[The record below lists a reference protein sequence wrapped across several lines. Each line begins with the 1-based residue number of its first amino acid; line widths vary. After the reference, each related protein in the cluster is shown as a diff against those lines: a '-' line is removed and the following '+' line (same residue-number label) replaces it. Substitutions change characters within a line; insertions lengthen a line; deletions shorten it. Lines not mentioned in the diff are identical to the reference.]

1 MIETKA
7 GYPINVVLLSDS
19 HITLSGLHRILESHP
34 GFHVLAEGNVGGGA
48 IVESLVRQRP
58 VVLLDLDING
68 VDALRKLEHLTHSL
82 PVIVLCDLGHH
93 ELNRQALAL
102 GAAGIVLKTQPPSV
116 LIATIQSLS
125 EKGGRDE
132 LNRGPI
138 KETTDVSHI
147 DSNTDGSRVTGRLNS
162 LTAREQEIVR
172 LISAGLKN
180 KEVANR
186 LHISD
191 ITVRHHLTNIFS
203 KLDVP
208 GRQKLLILAH
218 RHGMGDVT
226 PIRKAG

>member
-1 MIETKA
+1 MMEMKA
-7 GYPINVVLLSDS
+7 GHPINVVLLSDC
-19 HITLSGLHRILESHP
+19 HITLSGLHRILESQP
-34 GFHVLAEGNVGGGA
+34 GFHVLAEGNVGGGT

-58 VVLLDLDING
+58 VVLLDLDPNG

-125 EKGGRDE
+125 ENGGPD
-132 LNRGPI
+132 LNRTPI
-138 KETTDVSHI
+138 KETTDVSRI
-147 DSNTDGSRVTGRLNS
+147 DSGTDGSRVTGRLSS

-208 GRQKLLILAH
+208 DRQKLLILAH

>member
-1 MIETKA
+1 MMEMKD
-7 GYPINVVLLSDS
+7 GCPINVVLLSDN
-19 HITLSGLHRILESHP
+19 HITLSGLHRILESRP
-34 GFHVLAEGNVGGGA
+34 GFHVLAEGNVGGGT

-58 VVLLDLDING
+58 VVLLDLDPNG

-125 EKGGRDE
+125 EKGGPE
-132 LNRGPI
+132 FNRTPVQ
-138 KETTDVSHI
+138 ETTDVSRI
-147 DSNTDGSRVTGRLNS
+147 DSGTDGSRVTGGLNC
-162 LTAREQEIVR
+162 LTTREQEIVR

-208 GRQKLLILAH
+208 DRQKLLILAH
-218 RHGMGDVT
+218 RHGMADVT